1 MITYKRIKRI
11 SNIIVEDLLFDRPSR
26 GYIGTV
32 PRNVIRKTL
41 SENNLSPYIWDMVVD
56 EIASISDDPHV
67 FRDDHIDVFC
77 DCCLPAFINVINK
90 KKLLLEPVS
99 I

>member
-1 MITYKRIKRI
+1 MITYKCIKRI
-11 SNIIVEDLLFDRPSR
+11 SNIIVEYLLLDRPS
-26 GYIGTV
+26 
-32 PRNVIRKTL
+32 PCDVIRKTL

-67 FRDDHIDVFC
+67 FSEDHIGVFC
-77 DCCLPAFINVINK
+77 DCCLPAFINVINE